1 MRNLVHILYISL
13 HNISLCI
20 LDVMQQHIALN
31 IKLFLKLGQAIMVTV
46 VDGGAQKDVQGTY
59 FKYLTG

>member
-1 MRNLVHILYISL
+1 
-13 HNISLCI
+13 
-20 LDVMQQHIALN
+20 MQQHIALN